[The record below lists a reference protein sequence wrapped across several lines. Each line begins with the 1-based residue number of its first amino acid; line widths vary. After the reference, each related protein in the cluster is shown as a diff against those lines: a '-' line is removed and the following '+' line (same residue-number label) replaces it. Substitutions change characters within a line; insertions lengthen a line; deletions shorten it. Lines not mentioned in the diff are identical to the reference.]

1 MYAGGIESCG
11 ERVRCNGVHVEG
23 NLQTTI
29 ERLSFIDVARTW
41 AVGLAL
47 FAHGVTT
54 FGGMATLGTGSP
66 FVQLLVR
73 TATPTFVFMFGI
85 MLELVYARR
94 ARDGGMRGVSR
105 RLLLRSAQCYVG
117 YQLTVV
123 AAVVG
128 GWLTAAEGADAL
140 LFLGKS
146 RFGNILRFYSVAML
160 LAIPILHMRLKY
172 GARTYGLLLATIWLG
187 AVVLR
192 SLDPIGAGA
201 LAAPIGILFGIG
213 EMRVGP
219 SVWHG
224 MTFALAGML
233 IGTGLEGFRL
243 PDFQFR
249 DFYRNS
255 GGVIAASLAIVIGLV
270 ATSSL
275 FDVAKSFAYFTY
287 RSQNHIGYYAIG
299 LIAATG
305 TLILLSVAVP
315 LQRPLPAWT
324 RVPLTLGTSSLLS
337 FTAGNVVL
345 NLVPAGVISAGS
357 GHPVLASLAV
367 IGAVMILVSRPV
379 VSRSCSVASRRT
391 VHLRRPHRSR

>member
-1 MYAGGIESCG
+1 L
-11 ERVRCNGVHVEG
+11 N
-23 NLQTTI
+23 
-29 ERLSFIDVARTW
+29 FIDVARSW

-54 FGGMATLGTGSP
+54 FGGLASLGSTSP

-94 ARDGGMRGVSR
+94 ARDRGMREVSR

-117 YQLTVV
+117 YQLTVA
-123 AAVVG
+123 AAVLG
-128 GWLTAAEGADAL
+128 GWLTSAEGAEAL

-160 LAIPILHMRLKY
+160 LAIPILHLRLRH
-172 GARTYGLLLATIWLG
+172 GARVYGLLLVAIWLG
-187 AVVLR
+187 SIALR
-192 SLDPIGAGA
+192 FADPIDAGS
-201 LAAPIGILFGIG
+201 LSAPIGILFGVG

-224 MTFALAGML
+224 MTFALSGML
-233 IGTGLEGFRL
+233 IGTGLEGFQRPEFRL
-243 PDFQFR
+243 R
-249 DFYRNS
+249 DFYRYS
-255 GGVIAASLAIVIGLV
+255 AVVSAVCLAIVAGLV

-287 RSQNHIGYYAIG
+287 RAQNHIGYYAIG
-299 LIAATG
+299 LIASTAT
-305 TLILLSVAVP
+305 LVLLSVAIP
-315 LQRPLPAWT
+315 LRRPLPAWT
-324 RVPLTLGTSSLLS
+324 RVPLALGRSSLLS

-345 NLVPAGVISAGS
+345 NLVPAGVIEAGS
-357 GHPVLASLAV
+357 SQPVIASLTV
-367 IGAVMILVSRPV
+367 IGAVMVFVSRPA
-379 VSRSCSVASRRT
+379 VSRSYRLASRCEIQIRGHHR
-391 VHLRRPHRSR
+391 VH